1 MQIIEA
7 NGLHFY
13 LDIRGFGPRVLF
25 IGGSAWDLRNEP
37 NPLNSSLTHDF
48 QVACYDQRGLG
59 QSDKPPGPYVMRDYV
74 NDAVAVMQ
82 SLSWNTAHIVGYSF
96 GGMVAQ
102 ELAIQCPELV
112 ERLVIAVSSPGGDA
126 GASYPI
132 ETLLD
137 LEPYERARRSLEIA
151 DTRFDAEY
159 QKQHAKQAQ
168 LNIEKRIQKQQID
181 PQDTNKRHGLKEQ
194 LNARASHDTSQ
205 RLHTIK
211 APTLIVSGRYDGQAS
226 LSGQRY
232 MHQHIERSEFYT
244 LEGSHNLIVESNEF
258 YHVTSQFLNKHASQ
272 SGNS

>member
-7 NGLHFY
+7 NGLRFY
-13 LDIRGFGPRVLF
+13 LDSRGRGPRVLF

-37 NPLNSSLTHDF
+37 NPLNSSFTHDF

-59 QSDKPPGPYVMRDYV
+59 QSDKPPGPYSMQDYAG
-74 NDAVAVMQ
+74 DAVGVMHA
-82 SLSWNTAHIVGYSF
+82 LGWNTAHIVGYSF

-102 ELAIQCPELV
+102 EVAIEWPEIV

-137 LEPYERARRSLEIA
+137 LKPYERARRSLEIA

-168 LNIEKRIQKQQID
+168 LNIEQRMQKQQID
-181 PQDTNKRHGLKEQ
+181 PHDPDKRQGLKEQ
-194 LNARASHDTSQ
+194 LYARARHDTSQ

-226 LSGQRY
+226 LSGQQY
-232 MHQHIERSEFYT
+232 MHQHIEHSEFYT
-244 LEGSHNLIVESNEF
+244 VDGSHNLIVESPEF
-258 YHVTSQFLNKHASQ
+258 YHVTTQFLNKHA
-272 SGNS
+272 G